1 MSRRRSFL
9 VGFSLTCIF
18 AIHAVA
24 QPLPKAHPAEVG
36 MSAEQLARVRPVIQ
50 EAIEHGHI
58 PGAVLLV
65 ARQGRVVIREAFG
78 YAQIV
83 PTKKK
88 MTPDMI
94 FDLASITKPMATATS
109 IMILIEQGK
118 LRLQDRI
125 SQFVPDFRTFQATNG
140 GSAPAAR
147 LYHLLTHTS
156 GLPPYYNADSLQ
168 KRYGYTCSIDSSV
181 AFMGRLDKSNAPGDE
196 FHYSCLGFITQAK
209 IIKQV
214 SGMDVHRFSRKHI
227 FEPLGLRHTGY
238 IPQIGKTEPD
248 PASPLMQ
255 SYADLIVPTE
265 VLDGKPLKG
274 TVHDPLARALGGISG
289 NAGLFSNAD
298 DMTVFALM
306 MLNGGEYG
314 GKRIF
319 SPLSVKKMT
328 SIYAAIPKAGRG
340 LGWDVS
346 SAYSSNGGD
355 LFPEGGYGHTGYTGT
370 SIWISP
376 PTETIVILLSNRVHP
391 EDKWGTEVV
400 RLRSRVANIVAS
412 SIFEEL

>member
-1 MSRRRSFL
+1 MSRPRSFL

-50 EAIEHGHI
+50 EAIEDGYI

-65 ARQGRVVIREAFG
+65 ARHGRVVIREAFG

-109 IMILIEQGK
+109 MMILIEQGK

-227 FEPLGLRHTGY
+227 FGPLGLRHTGF

-248 PASPLMQ
+248 PGSPLMQ
-255 SYADLIVPTE
+255 S
-265 VLDGKPLKG
+265 
-274 TVHDPLARALGGISG
+274 
-289 NAGLFSNAD
+289 
-298 DMTVFALM
+298 
-306 MLNGGEYG
+306 
-314 GKRIF
+314 
-319 SPLSVKKMT
+319 
-328 SIYAAIPKAGRG
+328 
-340 LGWDVS
+340 
-346 SAYSSNGGD
+346 
-355 LFPEGGYGHTGYTGT
+355 
-370 SIWISP
+370 
-376 PTETIVILLSNRVHP
+376 
-391 EDKWGTEVV
+391 
-400 RLRSRVANIVAS
+400 
-412 SIFEEL
+412 